1 MTMRAKRR
9 RGVVFSSPALMDRSA
24 SVDGSSQYGS
34 QNEGCVLGTPDY
46 LAPELLLKKP
56 HGPAVDWWSLGVC
69 LYEFMLGG
77 PPFND
82 ESPEQIFTNILKRSI
97 EWPPEDD
104 DCLGPAGR
112 EAIGK

>member
-1 MTMRAKRR
+1 MRAKRR
-9 RGVVFSSPALMDRSA
+9 RGVVFSSPALMEPHTSHRSI
-24 SVDGSSQYGS
+24 DESQYGS

-69 LYEFMLGG
+69 LYEFMFGG

-82 ESPEQIFTNILKRSI
+82 ESPELIFKNILQRNI
-97 EWPPEDD
+97 ELPPEDD
-104 DCLGPAGR
+104 DCLSPAGR
-112 EAIGK
+112 EAIGE